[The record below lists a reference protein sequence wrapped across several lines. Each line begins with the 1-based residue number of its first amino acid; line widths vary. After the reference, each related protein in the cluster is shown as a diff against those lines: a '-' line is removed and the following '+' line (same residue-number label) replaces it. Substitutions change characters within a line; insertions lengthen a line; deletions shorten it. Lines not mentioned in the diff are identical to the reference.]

1 MKNTQ
6 LVISLMT
13 LLWGSAA
20 FAAAQCEGPQQLGN
34 TWNLSCSADGS
45 GESNYQC
52 DYFIDLNTADGLS
65 YQVEAT
71 GSVAPGDSGT
81 IIWSAIQ
88 YENADIV
95 SASIARG
102 SCSQ

>member
-1 MKNTQ
+1 MNSSK
-6 LVISLMT
+6 LVISLMA
-13 LLWGSAA
+13 LLWGSSAV
-20 FAAAQCEGPQQLGN
+20 AAAQCEGPQKLGN
-34 TWNLSCSADGS
+34 TWNLMCSADGS

-52 DYFIDLNTADGLS
+52 DYFLSLHTADGLN

-71 GSVAPGDSGT
+71 GSVAPGDTGT